1 VRCRDVIFALRESAT
16 LSILRRLDATM
27 IWNIERPTNDVNTIR
42 SYAPGSSD
50 RQRLQDELAQLRKDP
65 AEIPLVID
73 GKEVRTENVLDVRC
87 PHDTKLVLA
96 RAHIASEREIRAAID
111 SGLSAHATWAEMDWY
126 HRVAVFQKA
135 ATLLSGPRRARN
147 IAAIML
153 NHSKNPYE
161 AEIDLAEL
169 VDFWNFNAY
178 FTRQIYEMQ
187 PNQYPGE
194 TNRFDWRPLEGF
206 VLAVPP
212 FNFYSIA
219 GNLPSA
225 PAMVGNVVLWKP
237 ARSVIMSNY
246 EIFKTLVEA
255 GLPPGVVN
263 FVPFHSKDANVVLDH
278 PGLAGIH
285 FTGSYDTLVRIW
297 KRVGENLEKYRNFP
311 RIVGETGGKDFI
323 FMHPSADPRGT
334 AMNLIRGAFEY
345 QGQKCSA
352 CSRAYI
358 PSSQWPR
365 VERVLKEE
373 VPKVTMGPVED
384 LNNLM
389 GATIDEAAY
398 RNIIAYLTYAKD
410 HPAEYEF
417 VVGGEYD
424 SAHGWFVRPT
434 VIRTTEP
441 KGKLMSEEI
450 FGPVLTLFVYPDSKF
465 EETLSLCDA
474 TSPYGLTGAVFGR
487 DTVAVATAERL
498 LRWSAGNFYI
508 NDKPTGAI
516 VARQPFGGARRSGT
530 NDKAGS
536 LLNILRW
543 VSPRNIKETTVLPDD
558 WRRPFMG

>member
-1 VRCRDVIFALRESAT
+1 
-16 LSILRRLDATM
+16 M

-42 SYAPGSSD
+42 SYAPNSVE
-50 RQRLQDELAQLRKDP
+50 RRKLLEELAAMRRTTV
-65 AEIPLVID
+65 EIPLVID
-73 GKEVRTENVLDVRC
+73 GKEVRTGPLVDVRS
-87 PHDTKLVLA
+87 PDDRDVVLA
-96 RAHIASEREIRAAID
+96 RAHVAGAPELRSAVESALAAHD
-111 SGLSAHATWAEMDWY
+111 AWARVDWY

-135 ATLLSGPRRARN
+135 ATFLAGPRRTRN

-206 VLAVPP
+206 VLAIPP

-219 GNLPSA
+219 GNLPTA
-225 PAMVGNVVLWKP
+225 PAMVGNVALWKP
-237 ARSVIMSNY
+237 ARSVIFSNY
-246 EIFKTLVEA
+246 EIFKVLVEA
-255 GLPPGVVN
+255 GLPPGVIN
-263 FVPFHSKDANVVLDH
+263 FVPFPSSEAPVLLDH
-278 PGLAGIH
+278 PSLAGIH
-285 FTGSYDTLVRIW
+285 FTGSYDTLVQIW
-297 KRVGENLEKYRNFP
+297 KRVGNNLGQYRNFP

-323 FMHPSADPRGT
+323 VMHPSADVRGT

-358 PSSQWPR
+358 PESRWPD
-365 VERVLKEE
+365 VERILKEE
-373 VPKVTMGPVED
+373 VPKIPVGRVDE
-384 LNNLM
+384 LGNLM
-389 GATIDEAAY
+389 GAVIEEAAY
-398 RNIIAYLTYAKD
+398 TNIQRYLEFARNNP
-410 HPAEYEF
+410 HEYTF
-417 VVGGEYD
+417 VVGGESD
-424 SAHGWFVRPT
+424 PSKGWFVRPT
-434 VIRTTEP
+434 VIRTTDP
-441 KGKLMSEEI
+441 HGKLISEEI
-450 FGPVLTLFVYPDSKF
+450 FGPVLTVLVYPD
-465 EETLSLCDA
+465 EQYAETLKLCDS
-474 TSPYGLTGAVFGR
+474 TSPYGLTGAIFAR
-487 DTVAVATAERL
+487 DHRAVALAEET

-536 LLNILRW
+536 VLNLLRW
-543 VSPRNIKETTVLPDD
+543 LTPRNIKETAVLPDD
-558 WRRPFMG
+558 WRRPFLG

>member
-1 VRCRDVIFALRESAT
+1 
-16 LSILRRLDATM
+16 M

-42 SYAPGSSD
+42 SYATNSVE
-50 RQRLQDELAQLRKDP
+50 RRKLLEELAAMRRTTV
-65 AEIPLVID
+65 EIPLVID
-73 GKEVRTENVLDVRC
+73 GKEVRTGPLVDVRS
-87 PHDTKLVLA
+87 PDDRDVVLA
-96 RAHIASEREIRAAID
+96 RAHVAGAPELRSAVESALAAHD
-111 SGLSAHATWAEMDWY
+111 AWARVDWY

-135 ATLLSGPRRARN
+135 ATFLAGPRRTRN

-206 VLAVPP
+206 VLAIPP

-219 GNLPSA
+219 GNLPTA
-225 PAMVGNVVLWKP
+225 PAMVGNVALWKP
-237 ARSVIMSNY
+237 ARSVIFSNY
-246 EIFKTLVEA
+246 EIFKVLVEA
-255 GLPPGVVN
+255 GLPPGVIN
-263 FVPFHSKDANVVLDH
+263 FVPFPSSEAPVLLDH
-278 PGLAGIH
+278 PSLAGIH
-285 FTGSYDTLVRIW
+285 FTGSYDTLVQIW
-297 KRVGENLEKYRNFP
+297 KRVGNNLGQYRNFP

-323 FMHPSADPRGT
+323 VMHPSADVRGT

-358 PSSQWPR
+358 PESRWPD
-365 VERVLKEE
+365 VERILKEE
-373 VPKVTMGPVED
+373 VPKIPVGRVDE
-384 LNNLM
+384 LGNLM
-389 GATIDEAAY
+389 GAVIEEAAY
-398 RNIIAYLTYAKD
+398 TNIQRYLEFARNNP
-410 HPAEYEF
+410 HEYTF
-417 VVGGEYD
+417 VVGGESD
-424 SAHGWFVRPT
+424 PSKGWFVRPT
-434 VIRTTEP
+434 VIRTTDP
-441 KGKLMSEEI
+441 HGKLISEEI
-450 FGPVLTLFVYPDSKF
+450 FGPVLTVLVYPD
-465 EETLSLCDA
+465 EQYAETLKLCDS
-474 TSPYGLTGAVFGR
+474 TSPYGLTGAIFAR
-487 DTVAVATAERL
+487 DHRAVALAEET

-536 LLNILRW
+536 VLNLLRW
-543 VSPRNIKETTVLPDD
+543 LTPRTIKETAVLPDD
-558 WRRPFMG
+558 WRRPFLG